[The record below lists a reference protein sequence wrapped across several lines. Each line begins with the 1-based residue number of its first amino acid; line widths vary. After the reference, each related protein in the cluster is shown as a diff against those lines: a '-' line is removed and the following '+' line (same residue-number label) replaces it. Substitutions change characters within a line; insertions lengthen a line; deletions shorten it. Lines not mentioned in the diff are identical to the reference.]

1 MEEERK
7 PQSKLQA
14 GNCIFG
20 LKRETNRILF
30 HNPLENT
37 KNGKHFWNNTANNF
51 IRIVE
56 SDLITINGN

>member
-1 MEEERK
+1 MGGEGINLHMSLESKKDCKPTMEEERK

-37 KNGKHFWNNTANNF
+37 KNGKHF
-51 IRIVE
+51 
-56 SDLITINGN
+56 